1 VKESN
6 HNLLYFQLQNNEYFY
21 SGVTIVLC
29 SFFIN
34 CDLSYLHWMANFKY
48 FVSFKIQNTVIVL
61 FKYIFFHGDL
71 YLYSNK
77 IFHTVFGICIL
88 NTCIYAHLMFFKRI
102 NS

>member
-61 FKYIFFHGDL
+61 FKYIFF
-71 YLYSNK
+71 
-77 IFHTVFGICIL
+77 TVICIYIQIKFSTQSL
-88 NTCIYAHLMFFKRI
+88 VFVF
-102 NS
+102 